1 MVEEDCSY
9 GCKNVC
15 VHPSSG
21 CDLQPLCQ
29 VCGFCNYNLQ
39 HKILEQK
46 NNATTKEN
54 MNKYKKVLAV
64 ALTTNNNNNN
74 KKMTMFM
81 SIKG

>member
-1 MVEEDCSY
+1 MVEEDCSSY

-15 VHPSSG
+15 VHLSSG

-29 VCGFCNYNLQ
+29 VCGLCNYNLQ

-46 NNATTKEN
+46 NNATTKEEN

-64 ALTTNNNNNN
+64 ALTTNNNNI
-74 KKMTMFM
+74 KMTMFM
-81 SIKG
+81 SIK